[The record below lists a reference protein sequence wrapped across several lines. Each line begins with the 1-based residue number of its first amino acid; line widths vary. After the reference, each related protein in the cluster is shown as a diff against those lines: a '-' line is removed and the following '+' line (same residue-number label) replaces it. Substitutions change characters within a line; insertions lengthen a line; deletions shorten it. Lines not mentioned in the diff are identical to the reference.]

1 MMKVIMTMITVIT
14 ILSNDFVE
22 TYLLLFCDVP
32 SDINTQV
39 LNAAT
44 I

>member
-1 MMKVIMTMITVIT
+1 MIVIMTIITITT

-22 TYLLLFCDVP
+22 THLFLFCDVP

-39 LNAAT
+39 LNTAT
-44 I
+44 M

>member
-1 MMKVIMTMITVIT
+1 MITIIT

-22 TYLLLFCDVP
+22 THIVLFCDVP
-32 SDINTQV
+32 SGINAQV

-44 I
+44 M